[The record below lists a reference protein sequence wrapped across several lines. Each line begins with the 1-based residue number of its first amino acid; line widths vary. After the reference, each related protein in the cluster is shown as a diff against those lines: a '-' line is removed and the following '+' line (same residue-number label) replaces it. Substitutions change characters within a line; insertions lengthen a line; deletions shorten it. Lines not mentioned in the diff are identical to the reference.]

1 MPDNGDIRSLS
12 GLRQGLLDGDNNSCL
27 SICGRL
33 PAPDALLRL
42 RDERVDGRRE
52 LVLGKEARRRS
63 VVFAE
68 IRDDA
73 LAAEP
78 KPVSQNLRGIA
89 LFAFADC
96 ENVAHPS
103 HPRAG
108 CDYVHAGSAALVER
122 PIGNRDTRIDRDIRM
137 GDEENRG
144 HRTLPLSPAPAPAP
158 RYRSTTVLCRRH
170 SLRR

>member
-1 MPDNGDIRSLS
+1 VPDNGDVRTLS
-12 GLRQGLLDGDNNSCL
+12 DLRQGLLDGDNNSCL
-27 SICGRL
+27 SIRGRL
-33 PAPDALLRL
+33 PAPDPLLRL

-89 LFAFADC
+89 RLRSLLAKMWLP
-96 ENVAHPS
+96 VSPKGGLRL
-103 HPRAG
+103 RACG
-108 CDYVHAGSAALVER
+108 L
-122 PIGNRDTRIDRDIRM
+122 DRAR
-137 GDEENRG
+137 
-144 HRTLPLSPAPAPAP
+144 
-158 RYRSTTVLCRRH
+158 
-170 SLRR
+170 